1 MKRGFVLGVVVC
13 LLLLSF
19 VNAVDTEIKIN
30 TLSNHSVNINFLNP
44 ESTSVGDL
52 MFDTETILIGE
63 DGEGSYTF
71 VNEADNFDLSVFVMD
86 RNTKVLYETFEELNS
101 GDDITLI
108 LFPGIPKESMIELA
122 SEKVIEEIEE
132 VDTSDENQT
141 TEVNETEDS
150 EFGVVGENVSID
162 ENVSDNTNST
172 IDFLGFFRKVGFASS
187 DGKGSF
193 SNNKIYYGLGVLLL
207 LMILFFVFRT
217 NKLSLKKISVDG
229 LNGDVK
235 EKEED
240 LEDAEEELEKMEE
253 KVKKLKEQ
261 KEDKIKSVKQRLIED
276 EKELMRLRAKK
287 KREGLGF

>member
-132 VDTSDENQT
+132 IDTSNENQT